1 MMMKARELLIGVLKH
16 VAELVCLDE
25 IEKPSL
31 SMFERAINRRSPN
44 TYNQP
49 HIIISRRKIL
59 QKISSILSVLLD
71 LLVGVHVVYLLC
83 NLFYT
88 YIIKYCQG
96 NFN

>member
-16 VAELVCLDE
+16 IAELVCLDE
-25 IEKPSL
+25 IEKPPL
-31 SMFERAINRRSPN
+31 PMFKGSVNRRSPN

-59 QKISSILSVLLD
+59 QKISSVLFVLLD
-71 LLVGVHVVYLLC
+71 LLVGVHFVYLLC

-88 YIIKYCQG
+88 YIIKYC
-96 NFN
+96 